1 MIIDKETYRLES
13 TNYINEET
21 VKNKIVIGNSFST
34 NMNHYVGWVTRYN
47 GKYKKT
53 ANYTVTL
60 DGKIY
65 EHFNPTYYS
74 NFTNNISFDKTIISV
89 VLENEGWLIKDL
101 NNENTYITNIGNI
114 YNRTDD
120 VVIRKWRSNK
130 YWAPYSEK
138 QLESTV
144 KLINKLCDEFD
155 IPMEVIAHNTK
166 ITKINDYK
174 GVLYKSN
181 LNNYFTDVNPSWD
194 FINFKDK
201 VELN

>member
-1 MIIDKETYRLES
+1 MINKRSYKLPEN
-13 TNYINEET
+13 NYIKEET
-21 VKNKIVIGNSFST
+21 TKDKIVIGNTFSLD
-34 NMNHYVGWVTRYN
+34 MKHYIGWKLRYN
-47 GKYKKT
+47 GKYTKT
-53 ANYTVTL
+53 ANYTIRL
-60 DGKIY
+60 DGSIY
-65 EHFNPTYYS
+65 EHFNPKYYS
-74 NFTNNISFDKTIISV
+74 NFTDNIQFDKTVITI

-101 NNENTYITNIGNI
+101 NNENIYITNSGNI
-114 YNRTDD
+114 YNRVDD
-120 VVIRKWRSNK
+120 IIIRKWRSNR
-130 YWAPYSEK
+130 YWSPYSEK

-144 KLINKLCDEFD
+144 KLVNKLCNDFN
-155 IPMEVIAHNTK
+155 IPLEVIAHNTK